1 MSCASWHNARE
12 ITTIKINLNLIK
24 LLDLST
30 SLQEIWQNK
39 KLQETDYE
47 EVISRIQIEE
57 ILQNDSVFNNIN
69 GIKRSSYID

>member
-57 ILQNDSVFNNIN
+57 ILQNDSIFNNIN